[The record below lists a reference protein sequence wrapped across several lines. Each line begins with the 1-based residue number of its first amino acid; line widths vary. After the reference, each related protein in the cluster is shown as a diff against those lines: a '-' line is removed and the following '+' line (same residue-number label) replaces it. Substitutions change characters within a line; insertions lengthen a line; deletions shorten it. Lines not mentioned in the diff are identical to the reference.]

1 MDVNQRW
8 VADMGI
14 PGPDEGK
21 GGKHL
26 VLPPGY
32 TGKVP
37 AGYHVWKSPTNHVLV
52 GVRSLPV
59 NGDVPG
65 ALARSRPRSTAP
77 GSRATLKRCGSELPS
92 RDS

>member
-1 MDVNQRW
+1 MTGRGQ
-8 VADMGI
+8 
-14 PGPDEGK
+14 

-37 AGYHVWKSPTNHVLV
+37 AGYHVWKSPTNQVLV

-65 ALARSRPRSTAP
+65 ALERIQTIKVHPLEPPAGWTAP
-77 GSRATLKRCGSELPS
+77 KC
-92 RDS
+92 